1 MKEENYKEYKD
12 FNIKCIKTM
21 LENLQK
27 VDYEKLEITE
37 LISLEHN
44 LYYNLYLDFEEN
56 KTVEKID
63 FDNLGVE

>member
-1 MKEENYKEYKD
+1 MMEYK
-12 FNIKCIKTM
+12 NYTILCIKTM

-44 LYYNLYLDFEEN
+44 LYYHLYLDFEEN
-56 KTVEKID
+56 KKVEKID

>member
-1 MKEENYKEYKD
+1 MNEEYKEY
-12 FNIKCIKTM
+12 NILCIKTM

-27 VDYEKLEITE
+27 VDYEKLEKEE
-37 LISLEHN
+37 LIILEHN
-44 LYYNLYLDFEEN
+44 LYYHLYLDFEEN

>member
-1 MKEENYKEYKD
+1 MEYKD
-12 FNIKCIKTM
+12 YNILCIKTM

>member
-1 MKEENYKEYKD
+1 MKEENYKEYKIY
-12 FNIKCIKTM
+12 NILCIKTM

-27 VDYEKLEITE
+27 ADYEKLEIAE

-44 LYYNLYLDFEEN
+44 LYYHLYLDFEEN

>member
-27 VDYEKLEITE
+27 VDYEKLEIAE